1 MTTSVMRA
9 VDDEF
14 AEAVGDAAL
23 VALLATK
30 PPDERIPSS
39 VWWLI
44 AETLRTS
51 VSLRRALQLGLPAT
65 YTEYAAQRSA
75 EAIEMMT
82 NEARLLTEAA
92 LDELALSTGARPT
105 PIEAARGNGRKVRP
119 AFGLQLS
126 VLFLAR
132 MLVSHSAT
140 TPERL
145 ANTLAAHLRALA
157 AVEAAG

>member
-1 MTTSVMRA
+1 MTTPLRT

-30 PPDERIPSS
+30 PAGELIPSS

-51 VSLRRALQLGLPAT
+51 VSLRRALQVGLPADAT
-65 YTEYAAQRSA
+65 RAA
-75 EAIEMMT
+75 EAVEMMT

-92 LDELALSTGARPT
+92 LDELAVATGARPT
-105 PIEAARGNGRKVRP
+105 PIMVSNDHGARVRP

-132 MLVSHSAT
+132 MLVSHSLT

-157 AVEAAG
+157 SLEAPV

>member
-1 MTTSVMRA
+1 MTTPLMRS

-30 PPDERIPSS
+30 PPDEEIPSS

-51 VSLRRALQLGLPAT
+51 VSLRRALQVGLPADAT
-65 YTEYAAQRSA
+65 RAA
-75 EAIEMMT
+75 EAVEMMV

-92 LDELALSTGARPT
+92 LDELAMATGARPT
-105 PIEAARGNGRKVRP
+105 PIVVPRDDGPRVRP
-119 AFGLQLS
+119 TFGLQLS

-132 MLVSHSAT
+132 MLVSHTTT
-140 TPERL
+140 TPARL

-157 AVEAAG
+157 SLEAAN

>member
-1 MTTSVMRA
+1 MTSPLIRA

-30 PPDERIPSS
+30 PDGDVIPSS

-51 VSLRRALQLGLPAT
+51 VGLRRALQVGLPADET
-65 YTEYAAQRSA
+65 RAA
-75 EAIEMMT
+75 EAVEMMI

-92 LDELALSTGARPT
+92 LDELAQATGARPT
-105 PIEAARGNGRKVRP
+105 PIVVPRDHGPKVRP

-132 MLVSHSAT
+132 MLVSHTAT
-140 TPERL
+140 TPARL

-157 AVEAAG
+157 SIEQ

>member
-1 MTTSVMRA
+1 MTTSVLRA

-23 VALLATK
+23 VALQATK
-30 PPDERIPSS
+30 PADERIPSY

-51 VSLRRALQLGLPAT
+51 VSLRRALQLGLPADA
-65 YTEYAAQRSA
+65 ERSA
-75 EAIEMMT
+75 EAVEMMI

-92 LDELALSTGARPT
+92 LDELAVSTGARPT
-105 PIEAARGNGRKVRP
+105 PVEVPRDGGRKVRP

-132 MLVSHSAT
+132 MLVSHAAT
-140 TPERL
+140 APERL
-145 ANTLAAHLRALA
+145 ANTLAAHLRALV
-157 AVEAAG
+157 AVEAAA